1 LYNTN
6 CIRLY
11 FEKILS
17 LFPAIPD
24 FIRLL
29 HGNTKN
35 KKYLVKEFIAF
46 WDKKMH
52 PEVDVEAETEHDRCQ
67 ISIGN
72 GITVLRELASWEA
85 CPDEGAFQGRL
96 CWWVPKEVREQHQLL
111 DLPLPNA
118 WSYILKPAAKRVR
131 TPKEKQKEAAKPAVA
146 EEAMASPEPLPTDTP
161 PKSAKESLITK
172 FTKVLSAEERLKQ
185 LEADKLKAKEKKE
198 AKILTTPFSAG
209 SAFFIKPST
218 STPSPSTAAA
228 TKPDAPADQ
237 KKGRRVSLLFS
248 VPRGQAIPSS
258 QPATAF
264 TPVVP
269 SNSKKDDD
277 DVQLLN

>member
-1 LYNTN
+1 VP
-6 CIRLY
+6 
-11 FEKILS
+11 ILS
-17 LFPAIPD
+17 PAIPD

-35 KKYLVKEFIAF
+35 RNYLVKEFITF
-46 WDKKMH
+46 WDKKLH
-52 PEVDVEAETEHDRCQ
+52 PEVDVEAETEHDRCL

-72 GITVLRELASWEA
+72 ANKVLRELASWEA
-85 CPDEGAFQGRL
+85 CPDEGPFQGKL
-96 CWWVPKEVREQHQLL
+96 CWWVAQEVRQEHNLA
-111 DLPLPNA
+111 DLPLPNS
-118 WSYILKPAAKRVR
+118 WSYILKPAAKRIK
-131 TPKEKQKEAAKPAVA
+131 TPKEKQKESAKAAVV
-146 EEAMASPEPLPTDTP
+146 EEAVASPEQLPPVNTP

-172 FTKVLSAEERLKQ
+172 FTKVLSAEERQQQ

-198 AKILTTPFSAG
+198 AKSATTPFSAG

-218 STPSPSTAAA
+218 STPSPSAA
-228 TKPDAPADQ
+228 TSAPKQNAPVADQ

-264 TPVVP
+264 NPVQP
-269 SNSKKDDD
+269 STSKTDDD